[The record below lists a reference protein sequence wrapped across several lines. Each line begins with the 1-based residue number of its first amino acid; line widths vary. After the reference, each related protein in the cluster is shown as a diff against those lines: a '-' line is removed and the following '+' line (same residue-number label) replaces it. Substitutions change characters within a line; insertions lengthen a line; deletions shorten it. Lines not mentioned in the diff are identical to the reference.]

1 MLIYNTLR
9 IGLLRLFFI
18 VEWDFMPYFAKN
30 NLTFMRKILLILSL
44 ALLICCP
51 MHSRGEDLKVIAVVE
66 KQKPNTMT
74 NRAPARVQVE
84 CFYYTF
90 TSSLELSFLS
100 NLGTVTVSLEN
111 QTTGE
116 IHDYVG
122 TSFAGVMI
130 IPVVPNSA
138 YRMDIV
144 TENGRSYFAQFFAGE
159 NDSDF

>member
-1 MLIYNTLR
+1 
-9 IGLLRLFFI
+9 
-18 VEWDFMPYFAKN
+18 
-30 NLTFMRKILLILSL
+30 MRKILLILSL

-74 NRAPARVQVE
+74 NRAPAKVQVE

-122 TSFAGVMI
+122 TSSTGVMI

-144 TENGRSYFAQFFAGE
+144 TENGMCYFAQFFTGE

>member
-144 TENGRSYFAQFFAGE
+144 TENGRSYFAQFFTGE

>member
-1 MLIYNTLR
+1 M
-9 IGLLRLFFI
+9 
-18 VEWDFMPYFAKN
+18 
-30 NLTFMRKILLILSL
+30 
-44 ALLICCP
+44 
-51 MHSRGEDLKVIAVVE
+51 KVIKNV
-66 KQKPNTMT
+66 
-74 NRAPARVQVE
+74 NRAPAKPQIE
-84 CFYYTF
+84 GYYSSF
-90 TSSLELSFLS
+90 TCSLELVFTS
-100 NLGTVTVSLEN
+100 NIGMVTVSLEN

-144 TENGRSYFAQFFAGE
+144 TENGRSYFAQFLTGE